1 MKKRELITVD
11 VSGYKKF
18 RDCEKIVDAVHLLLT
33 EESVGRLKIT
43 RKPFAR

>member
-11 VSGYKKF
+11 VSGYKKQ
-18 RDCEKIVDAVHLLLT
+18 RDKYAIIDALHLLIT
-33 EESVGRLKIT
+33 EKSAGRLKIT